1 MNRACIFLTA
11 LLSLAIASPA
21 AATEASTYIHD
32 AEGRLV
38 QVERSG
44 AVNNGL
50 KTEYAHDK
58 VDNRENVKVTE
69 WLNLSP
75 R

>member
-11 LLSLAIASPA
+11 LLSLAIGSPA
-21 AATEASTYIHD
+21 AATEAITCIDD

-38 QVERSG
+38 QVERSV

-50 KTEYAHDK
+50 KTEPAHDK
-58 VDNRENVKVTE
+58 PTIARM
-69 WLNLSP
+69 
-75 R
+75 